1 MNGTVNFQT
10 FTIIRNN
17 PNLDNNSI
25 VTQNDLNECCYILP
39 ALAEI
44 GEPTSELK
52 NDKHSVIWFFDN
64 GYTDAEMYIEK
75 LLPNGDWLQ
84 FYTLDDNT
92 YGTFYALGFYETIYA
107 EKAIAYQLEWNKV
120 INDSYGTGNYRIR
133 CRATLIDSSTQDFTS
148 FEFCLKEYSDYN
160 ADNTVRLE
168 WYKNGNSGSLTDDTR
183 KVDYGVLNWYNSIRI
198 PNSYFGK
205 LKPTKTKKTTKYQT
219 GQVVRLS
226 DSDEIEYSLIC
237 DRLPL
242 WLVKFIN
249 FDANYNSEMY
259 VTDYNSIN
267 FETYNKKQ
275 ITSKT
280 SFNNLS
286 DYDVDVTLIDVEWT
300 YEPAYN
306 NFKHNYE

>member
-1 MNGTVNFQT
+1 MSCLGH
-10 FTIIRNN
+10 
-17 PNLDNNSI
+17 
-25 VTQNDLNECCYILP
+25 CCY
-39 ALAEI
+39 AVYLA
-44 GEPTSELK
+44 
-52 NDKHSVIWFFDN
+52 F
-64 GYTDAEMYIEK
+64 GYTDAEFK
-75 LLPNGDWLQ
+75 LQKYSNGSYSDIA
-84 FYTLDDNT
+84 TLNNND
-92 YGTFYALGFYETIYA
+92 YGTFYDLGFYETIYA
-107 EKAIAYQLEWNKV
+107 ESAIGYLLDFNLV
-120 INDSYGTGNYRIR
+120 INDFGIGNYRIK
-133 CRATLIDSSTQDFTS
+133 CNATLIDTTIKNYYS

-160 ADNTVRLE
+160 ADNTVRLD
-168 WYKNGNSGSLTDDTR
+168 WNKNGNSGSLTDDTR
-183 KVDYGVLNWYNSIRI
+183 KVDYGVLNWFNSIRI

-226 DSDEIEYSLIC
+226 DLDEIEYSLIC

>member
-1 MNGTVNFQT
+1 MNGTVAKQD

-17 PNLDNNSI
+17 PNVTNNSVI
-25 VTQNDLNECCYILP
+25 TANELNQCCFILP

-44 GEPTSELK
+44 GSPTSDLK
-52 NDKHSVIWFFDN
+52 NDKHSVIYFFDN
-64 GYTDAEMYIEK
+64 SFTDAEFK
-75 LLPNGDWLQ
+75 LQKYSNSSYSDVA
-84 FYTLDDNT
+84 TLNNND
-92 YGTFYALGFYETIYA
+92 YGTFYDLGFYETIYA
-107 EKAIAYQLEWNKV
+107 ENSIGYLIDWNLV
-120 INDSYGTGNYRIR
+120 INEFGEGDYRIK
-133 CRATLIDSSTQDFTS
+133 CNANLIDSTINNYYS

-168 WYKNGNSGSLTDDTR
+168 WIKNGNSGSLLDDTR
-183 KVDYGVLNWYNSIRI
+183 KVDYGILNWFNSIRI
-198 PNSYFGK
+198 PNSFFGK
-205 LKPTKTKKTTKYQT
+205 LKATKTKKTTKYQT

-226 DSDEIEYSLIC
+226 DSDELEYSLIC

-286 DYDVDVTLIDVEWT
+286 DYDIDVTLIDVEWT

>member
-25 VTQNDLNECCYILP
+25 VTQNDLNECCFILP

-44 GEPTSELK
+44 GTPTSDLK
-52 NDKHSVIWFFDN
+52 NDKHSVIYFFDN
-64 GYTDAEMYIEK
+64 GYTDAEIK
-75 LLPNGDWLQ
+75 LQKYENGSYSDIATLNNNDYGA
-84 FYTLDDNT
+84 FYT
-92 YGTFYALGFYETIYA
+92 LGFYETIYA
-107 EKAIAYQLEWNKV
+107 ESAIGYLLDFNLV
-120 INDSYGTGNYRIR
+120 INDFGIGNYRIK
-133 CRATLIDSSTQDFTS
+133 CNATLIDLTIKNYYS

-168 WYKNGNSGSLTDDTR
+168 WIKNGNSGSLTDDTR

>member
-25 VTQNDLNECCYILP
+25 VTQNDLNECCFILP

-44 GEPTSELK
+44 GTPTSELK
-52 NDKHSVIWFFDN
+52 NDKHSVIYFFDN
-64 GYTDAEMYIEK
+64 GYTDAEFK
-75 LLPNGDWLQ
+75 LQKYSNGSYSDIA
-84 FYTLDDNT
+84 TLNNND
-92 YGTFYALGFYETIYA
+92 YGTFYDLGFYETIYA
-107 EKAIAYQLEWNKV
+107 ESAIGYLLDFNLV
-120 INDSYGTGNYRIR
+120 INDFGIGNYRIK
-133 CRATLIDSSTQDFTS
+133 CNATLIDTTIKNYYS

-160 ADNTVRLE
+160 ADNTVRLD
-168 WYKNGNSGSLTDDTR
+168 WNKNGNSGSLTDDTR
-183 KVDYGVLNWYNSIRI
+183 KVDYGVLNWFNSIRI